1 MGIRLKTT
9 INEIDEAMAEEHGRV
24 TRLLIRAL
32 SIVGLRA
39 VTEARTNAEST
50 GRNYA
55 DRTSNLRSSTGY
67 VIALDGRIVE
77 QGGFEQL
84 PPVTEEPSEKGSE
97 IGRGMAIRL
106 AKSNPHHAV
115 LVIVAGMN
123 YATYVANR
131 GFNVLDSAEKLAERI
146 APQVLR
152 QHLLMK

>member
-1 MGIRLKTT
+1 MGVRLKTT
-9 INEIDEAMAEEHGRV
+9 IDEIDKAMGEEYQRM

-39 VTEARTNAEST
+39 VTEARTNAESK
-50 GRNYA
+50 GRNYT
-55 DRTSNLRSSTGY
+55 DRTANLRSSTGY

-84 PPVTEEPSEKGSE
+84 PPVTESPTEDGSE
-97 IGRGMAIRL
+97 IGREMALRI
-106 AKSNPHHAV
+106 AKSNPRHAV
-115 LVIVAGMN
+115 LVVVAGMN

-131 GFNVLDSAEKLAERI
+131 GYNVLDSAEKLAEKI

-152 QHLLMK
+152 QHFLMD